1 MIETGKLEKNEGGYF
16 VKRRDFNKSEL
27 KTGMFVELRNGG
39 IYMIAMDLYG
49 VHPERNMIKIAGGFM
64 SLSDY
69 TDDLKYKKYSWDEQW
84 DIIRVYSMVNFKI
97 GDIFVEFS
105 EKDLILLWDEEWR
118 TPKELTISEIE
129 DMLGYPVNIINENHD

>member
-1 MIETGKLEKNEGGYF
+1 
-16 VKRRDFNKSEL
+16 
-27 KTGMFVELRNGG
+27 
-39 IYMIAMDLYG
+39 MIAMDLYG